1 MCCIPKRGGGAQY
14 VKQGVLTSYHHLN
27 IVGCLLK
34 KAYKGEVTGTP
45 ESPLPPSCALGKD
58 HLVVRET

>member
-14 VKQGVLTSYHHLN
+14 VKQGELTSYHHLN

-34 KAYKGEVTGTP
+34 KGLQRGGYGTP